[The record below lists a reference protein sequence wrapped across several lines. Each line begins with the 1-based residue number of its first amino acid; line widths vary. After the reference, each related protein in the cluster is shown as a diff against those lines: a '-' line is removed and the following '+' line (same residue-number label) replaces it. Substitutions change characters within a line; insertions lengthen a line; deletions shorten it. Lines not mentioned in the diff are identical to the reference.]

1 MSQLYKDKGGA
12 NPVQNPVTVTEL
24 QPTEHHRYPCF
35 DVCRQED
42 ERAVLDDKFEVCV
55 KELEYKVEVRL

>member
-35 DVCRQED
+35 DGCWQED